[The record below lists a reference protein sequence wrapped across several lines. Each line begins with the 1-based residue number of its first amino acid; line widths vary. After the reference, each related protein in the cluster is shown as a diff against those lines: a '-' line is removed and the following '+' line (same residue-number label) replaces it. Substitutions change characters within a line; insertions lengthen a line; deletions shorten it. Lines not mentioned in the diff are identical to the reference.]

1 MEGSHMNLRKLGEKI
16 QTAREEKRM
25 TQGQLADAIGCS
37 QSALS
42 NYEKGKRRIYLSQL
56 EKLSEVLEKPLE
68 YFVEG
73 FGENTLEAYPISNT
87 SQDSDL
93 IRLINVIYN
102 LNPNEREMVED
113 FIYFLQWKKQ
123 KGGF

>member
-1 MEGSHMNLRKLGEKI
+1 MQLKDLGLRI

-25 TQGQLADAIGCS
+25 SQEQLAGAIGCS

-56 EKLSEVLEKPLE
+56 EKLSEVLEKPLD

-73 FGENTLEAYPISNT
+73 FAETRPVVVAAKDNHILKI
-87 SQDSDL
+87 
-93 IRLINVIYN
+93 INELYLLSEPEINQIDDYIQY
-102 LNPNEREMVED
+102 LK
-113 FIYFLQWKKQ
+113 WKKL
-123 KGGF
+123 KGEDANGFFSK

>member
-1 MEGSHMNLRKLGEKI
+1 MQFKELGHRI

-25 TQGQLADAIGCS
+25 SQEQLAGAIGCS

-56 EKLSEVLEKPLE
+56 EKLSEVLEKPLD

-73 FGENTLEAYPISNT
+73 FTENRPVMVAAKDNHILKIINELYLLSELEIS
-87 SQDSDL
+87 QIDDYIQYL
-93 IRLINVIYN
+93 K
-102 LNPNEREMVED
+102 
-113 FIYFLQWKKQ
+113 WKKF
-123 KGGF
+123 KGEDGNGFFSK